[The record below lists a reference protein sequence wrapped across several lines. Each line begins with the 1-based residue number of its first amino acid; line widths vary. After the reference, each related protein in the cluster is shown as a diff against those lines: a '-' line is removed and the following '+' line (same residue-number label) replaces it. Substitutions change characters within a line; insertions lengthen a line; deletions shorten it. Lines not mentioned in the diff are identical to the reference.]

1 MALYAFDG
9 TGNEEADGIEKF
21 SNVLD
26 FFNAYDQPENNPD
39 PNEPGSL
46 YLKGIGTR
54 AKTRF
59 GEKLSMAFG
68 IGGHKRIKQALE
80 RLEANFEDGDTDI
93 DIVGFSRGA
102 ALAVS
107 FANKIAKEFG
117 GLQIRFIGVW
127 DIVGQFGLPGRMIN
141 AGHDLSMPSNVDH
154 VYHAMALDETRALF
168 PLTRL
173 AKGYQENSPVE
184 LWFRGVHSDVGG
196 GNANHGLNWISLN
209 WMFKNALRHDLPIRK
224 ESIEANQGHKD
235 APRQISDHKLDLKLR
250 REILPQDRLHT
261 SVELTP
267 GTDERPH
274 NNPTTELKRAD
285 DDGPVN

>member
-9 TGNEEADGIEKF
+9 TGNEKADGSDHF
-21 SNVLD
+21 SNALD
-26 FFNAYDQPENNPD
+26 FFNAYQQPENNPD

-54 AKTRF
+54 ARTGI

-80 RLEANFEDGDTDI
+80 RLETNFEAGDTDI

-107 FANKIAKEFG
+107 FANKIDDRFG
-117 GLQIRFIGVW
+117 GLRVRFLGVW
-127 DIVGQFGLPGRMIN
+127 DIVGQFGVPGKKIN
-141 AGHDLSMPSNVDH
+141 AGHDLSPPSNVDH
-154 VYHAMALDETRALF
+154 IYHAMALDETRALF

-173 AKGYQENSPVE
+173 ANGYHENSPVE

-196 GNANHGLNWISLN
+196 GNANHGLNWIALN
-209 WMFKNALRHDLPIRK
+209 WMYKNAVRCGLPIRE
-224 ESIEANQGHKD
+224 ESIAANKLHQNE
-235 APRQISDHKLDLKLR
+235 PRQIDAHELDLKRR
-250 REILPQDRLHT
+250 REIFSNDRLHT

-274 NNPTTELKRAD
+274 NNPSMELKRAD